1 MSCQIVPSVSFA
13 LAATEFHSLSPP
25 CDHSADTPGP
35 LIHQPGAF
43 ADGKSRYEGFKSGS
57 CCDVS
62 EMPRMFSASY
72 QRYSKSPEPETGG
85 RGDAERGTWSL
96 SSILGD
102 MLVVRARAR
111 RHEPTNRKTLVRRRR
126 REAASDA

>member
-1 MSCQIVPSVSFA
+1 MSCQIVPWVSFA

-43 ADGKSRYEGFKSGS
+43 ADGKSMYEGLSSGS
-57 CCDVS
+57 CCEVS

-72 QRYSKSPEPETGG
+72 QRYSKSPDAGTER
-85 RGDAERGTWSL
+85 RGDAEIGTWSL
-96 SSILGD
+96 SSILED
-102 MLVVRARAR
+102 MRLVRARAR
-111 RHEPTNRKTLVRRRR
+111 KHEPTNTKKLARKRRR
-126 REAASDA
+126 ADAGS

>member
-1 MSCQIVPSVSFA
+1 MSCQIAPRVSFA

-35 LIHQPGAF
+35 LMHQPSAF
-43 ADGKSRYEGFKSGS
+43 AAGKSRYEGFKSGS

-72 QRYSKSPEPETGG
+72 QRYSKSPDAGTGR
-85 RGDAERGTWSL
+85 RGDAGTKTLSL
-96 SSILGD
+96 SSILGV
-102 MLVVRARAR
+102 MRVVRARAR
-111 RHEPTNRKTLVRRRR
+111 RHEPTNTKKLARKRRR
-126 REAASDA
+126 ADKA

>member
-43 ADGKSRYEGFKSGS
+43 ADGKSRYEGFRSGS

-72 QRYSKSPEPETGG
+72 QRYSKGG
-85 RGDAERGTWSL
+85 VAGPRSSRFVRKEMRLVTTITSAKNPAKPKNAATKLRERIS
-96 SSILGD
+96 
-102 MLVVRARAR
+102 
-111 RHEPTNRKTLVRRRR
+111 
-126 REAASDA
+126 